1 MNPPKPATVTG
12 WAIALYSRGNRGS
25 LIRTRRRDKFLY
37 ASRSE
42 ARKVAREIRSR
53 FLCATPIRVRVT
65 IEARE

>member
-12 WAIALYSRGNRGS
+12 WAIAIYVRGNRAS
-25 LIRTRRRDKFLY
+25 LIRWRKRERFIY